1 MAHDSHAVTHART
14 LPADLSA
21 PAFVEGWKSRAV
33 IVTVVF
39 LVLTVILAFL
49 GQSQDG
55 LGWEHFMRAWVLGLM
70 MTFGWTVGGL
80 ALLMVQYCSGGKWG
94 LLLRRPL
101 EAMSRC
107 LPVVVM
113 YWAVP
118 AVSIYIGGIGR
129 KLYLW
134 SQFPTEADTASALK
148 AGLITEMQAH
158 CIDFK
163 RGMLNP
169 NMFMIIS
176 VMCFAIWFFYQRR
189 LNKMSMV
196 RDSQGPET
204 TPYWIKKFENLSG
217 PGIVVYALSMTAAVI
232 YWVMSMDVTWF
243 SSVYGLLFLVGQGY
257 SVLAL
262 GIIVSLSLS
271 KAEPFKTILR
281 MTEQHDLG
289 KLTFAFVML
298 NIYLAFGQF
307 LIIWSGNLPEEIPW
321 YLDRIRGH
329 WGIIITLDFIFHW
342 LIPFS
347 MLLSRDIKRNKKRLI
362 RVCQWMIFAKAFD
375 LFWLIE
381 PNFKDAARNLHFSWG
396 ILEYATLPVAMSAFW
411 IAYFCIQLQRRP
423 LVQVN
428 DPHTAEILEPEHAH
442 A

>member
-1 MAHDSHAVTHART
+1 MAHDSHAITHAKT

-21 PAFVEGWKSRAV
+21 PAFVDGWKSRAV
-33 IVTVVF
+33 IVAGIF

-70 MTFGWTVGGL
+70 LTFGWTVGGL

-101 EAMSRC
+101 EAMSRS
-107 LPVVVM
+107 LPVVAM

-118 AVSIYIGGIGR
+118 AVSIYIGGIGS
-129 KLYLW
+129 KLYPW
-134 SQFPTEADTASALK
+134 AQYPTEAATAQALK
-148 AGLITEMQAH
+148 AGLISELQAH
-158 CIDFK
+158 CLDFK

-169 NMFMIIS
+169 NMFIIVS
-176 VMCFAIWFFYQRR
+176 VMCFAIWFFYERR
-189 LNKMSMV
+189 LNQMSLL

-204 TPYWIKKFENLSG
+204 TPYWIKKLENLSG
-217 PGIVVYALSMTAAVI
+217 PGIVVYALTMTAAVI

-262 GIIVSLSLS
+262 GIIVAIALS

-281 MTEQHDLG
+281 QTEQHDLG

-347 MLLSRDIKRNKKRLI
+347 LLLSRDIKRNKKRLT

-381 PNFKDAARNLHFSWG
+381 PNFKDAARNLHFTWG
-396 ILEYATLPVAMSAFW
+396 ILEYVTLPVAMSAFW
-411 IAYFCIQLQRRP
+411 IAYFCIQLRRRP